1 MTRKSQLVQ
10 ILSTEFQPKNEYI
23 LVKPQELD
31 KGEKK
36 TESGLIIAIQQNT
49 SALDRPTSGVVVSVG
64 SDIEDI
70 KEGDFILWPDTD
82 GLDLEFIDG
91 PFMLLR
97 YKSVSYFENL
107 TSLNFL
113 LPLIKSFISI

>member
-1 MTRKSQLVQ
+1 MAHGAQEVN

-23 LVKPQELD
+23 LVKPEELP

-49 SALDRPTSGVVVSVG
+49 SALDRPTSGTVVSVG

-70 KEGDFILWPDTD
+70 AEGDFILWPGTD
-82 GLDLEFIDG
+82 GLDMQFNDG
-91 PFMLLR
+91 EFMLLR
-97 YKSVSYFENL
+97 YKSV
-107 TSLNFL
+107 
-113 LPLIKSFISI
+113 IGKRK

>member
-97 YKSVSYFENL
+97 YKSVIGS
-107 TSLNFL
+107 
-113 LPLIKSFISI
+113 KK